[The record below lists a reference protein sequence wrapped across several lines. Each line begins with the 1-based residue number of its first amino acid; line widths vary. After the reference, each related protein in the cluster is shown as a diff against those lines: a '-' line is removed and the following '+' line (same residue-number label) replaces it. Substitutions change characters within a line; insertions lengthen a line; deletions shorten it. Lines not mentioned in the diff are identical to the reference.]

1 MVHTPKPAKKLVT
14 KAVRA
19 PTRNPS
25 SLPKTTPTIII
36 INEARF
42 TIGIDIKIIRPA
54 VAIAVSTAIKTI
66 DSTVGL
72 DCSYILKIKYIMPT
86 TSKNANIKI
95 GIDSEL
101 EATAPLSV
109 IGKLLTKFSIIIL
122 TPLIL
127 INKNDYNL
135 II

>member
-1 MVHTPKPAKKLVT
+1 
-14 KAVRA
+14 
-19 PTRNPS
+19 
-25 SLPKTTPTIII
+25 
-36 INEARF
+36 
-42 TIGIDIKIIRPA
+42 
-54 VAIAVSTAIKTI
+54 
-66 DSTVGL
+66 
-72 DCSYILKIKYIMPT
+72 MPT